1 MKRNTIK
8 LSTLLGE
15 NITSR
20 SSLQI
25 LCNIL
30 KSNDVIDMSDIVFI
44 SRSVADELCNFE
56 ESYNIMFVGMSDF
69 TRKMLSLVRKNRN
82 KPRKR
87 QKQDSKFVVCDDI
100 ETLLSV
106 VSSI

>member
-1 MKRNTIK
+1 
-8 LSTLLGE
+8 
-15 NITSR
+15 
-20 SSLQI
+20 
-25 LCNIL
+25 
-30 KSNDVIDMSDIVFI
+30 MSDIVFI

-87 QKQDSKFVVCDDI
+87 QKQEVTHRITVHSM
-100 ETLLSV
+100 LLSTQSKEKPQGSWLTKEGLIENGV
-106 VSSI
+106 